1 MLQIKL
7 KSFFRMITKF
17 KVNPHTIETDK
28 DFFKKMT
35 KSGDHQQM
43 GFYSLNKS
51 VHFWEVHFFTT

>member
-1 MLQIKL
+1 
-7 KSFFRMITKF
+7 MITKF

-35 KSGDHQQM
+35 KSGDRQQM
-43 GFYSLNKS
+43 GFYLLNKS